1 MTFISYAQ
9 NFEDVLLWRALRS
22 VEAGFYID
30 VGAADPD
37 ADSVTRALYDR
48 GWSGVNIEP
57 VAASAQR
64 LLAARPRD
72 VTLQVALGETPGR
85 TEFFVVEGA
94 DTGLSTTVGAMV
106 GQYDTA
112 RFDVGRTEVEVDTL
126 AAVCRRHTPGPIHV
140 LKVDVEGAERAVL
153 AGADF
158 AAFRPWIVLVEATA
172 PMSTVETHLDW
183 EGILLAA
190 GYRFVWFDGLNRFYV
205 AEERAADLAP
215 HFRTPPNVFD
225 GFVRAADAEWAM
237 RFGQDAAHLRA
248 RAAEER
254 ADRLAL
260 RLTKEAARTAEQDQ
274 LHARRGQELLALQSR
289 LDEAG
294 RAQERLAA
302 GLAEAVQR
310 GDALAQRTDAMAHRA
325 AVHKEETRAVRAW
338 LAATRASTS
347 WRVTAPLR
355 RATALAGRLRGRAP
369 QAAFENVPGDEVLGD
384 EPPRTDELP
393 HTDEL
398 PRVEDAALV
407 EPPAPPVAPPVA
419 TPAATPASAPA
430 PRHPRQPLRTVHQF
444 HAGSATGDAITS
456 AMLLTRRLLRQA
468 GYRSDIFVE
477 HRDPGLADELRLVE
491 ELPRHDAYVLVIR
504 HSMGH
509 RSLERLLA
517 LPAPKVLLYHNIT
530 PPEHLGHPALR
541 ASAREGREQLAL
553 LRPHVAAA
561 LADSEYNALE
571 LRSLGFDPVRACPLL
586 VDPASLAGV
595 AAAAGAHDAGRQPGV
610 RPFTILFVG
619 RIIESKGQLELIES
633 FARFA
638 QPFGGPARLVLVGR
652 HGGAEDAYLESLFA
666 AVRRNGLDGQVVL
679 TGPLPDRD
687 RDAWYAGA
695 DLYASLSHHE
705 GFGVPLVEAMAH
717 GVPVLAWPA
726 GAVAGTLGGAAE
738 LVADP
743 SPSAVAAQML
753 ALARD
758 PLRRAALAEAGRRA
772 LDRFAPGRHMPRL
785 VEALVRAGAA
795 APPDP
800 AARGTLAAAM
810 RFAVVGH
817 IAGTYSLAGVN
828 RALAAA
834 IEAERPGRVRVLPVE
849 GQPQDD
855 ISRVPAPE
863 RDAVARLAGRTAPE
877 TGPEVMVS
885 QHYPIYLPPN
895 PGDLPLALT
904 FWEESVMPA
913 AMVAQL
919 GRFRGVLA
927 PSRFVAKVLADSGVV
942 APVRLLGQSPRLQ
955 PFQALA
961 AARRDRVPGGPVT
974 FLHVSSC
981 FPRKGVDVLLAAY
994 ARAFRHGDA
1003 VLLVIKGHPNPH
1015 NDVAE
1020 QVARLQA
1027 ADAGVAPM
1035 RYVGDDLDE
1044 AGLLAL
1050 YASADVMVLPTRG
1063 EGYNLPAAEAMAAGL
1078 PLVVTGHGGHL
1089 DFCGPDEARL
1099 LDFEFAPSRSHLAS
1113 PGSVWA
1119 EPGVEDLAAALREV
1133 AEQPGAA
1140 RDRAARAQ
1148 ARIARDT
1155 DRSGMVDR
1163 LAGIAL
1169 DLLLAPP
1176 AEPVRVAWISSWGVP
1191 CGVAEYSRH
1200 LVAHLP
1206 PEGLAEVV
1214 VLADMRT
1221 PDGAG
1226 APAGAGAD
1234 AGVDAGVDDERI
1246 GPRIRKDWQL
1256 GDPACVGR
1264 IAAALAV
1271 EDPHVVV
1278 VQHQPGLMAWPMLAA
1293 LLRHPA
1299 LAGRAAVITLHN
1311 TRHLLELDA
1320 GSLRATLDAL
1330 GTAARVLVHTVADLN
1345 GLKRLGLL
1353 GNVALLPHGVPAP
1366 RLPRDVR
1373 TLAPADAALI
1383 GCYGFLLPGKGI
1395 PQLVAAL
1402 ALLRRRWPA
1411 ARLRL
1416 VNAAYPAPEGEA
1428 ELAACRAAITAAGL
1442 DDAVESVT
1450 GFLPHG
1456 RSADLLA
1463 ECDLAV
1469 LPYQSSLEAS
1479 SAALRTVMAAGVP
1492 VAVTPLP
1499 LFDEAGDAVLRL
1511 AGTDPASIAAGI
1523 ADLLADPARRAAA
1536 AAAAHDWSLGRGWDG
1551 IGQRVAG
1558 MLRGLSANEAGRE

>member
-1 MTFISYAQ
+1 MTFVSYAQ

-22 VEAGFYID
+22 VGAGFYID
-30 VGAADPD
+30 VGAAHPD
-37 ADSVTRALYDR
+37 IDSVTRALYDR
-48 GWSGVNIEP
+48 GWNGVNVEP
-57 VAASAQR
+57 VAASARR

-72 VTLQVALGETPGR
+72 VTLQVALGEAPGR
-85 TEFFVVEGA
+85 AEFFIVQGT
-94 DTGLSTTVGAMV
+94 DTGLSTTVGAML
-106 GQYDTA
+106 GQYDPA

-126 AAVCRRHTPGPIHV
+126 AAVCRRHAPGPIHV

-172 PMSTVETHLDW
+172 PMSTVETHVDW

-205 AEERAADLAP
+205 TEERAAELAP

-225 GFVRAADAEWAM
+225 DFVRAADTDWALRIGQAEA
-237 RFGQDAAHLRA
+237 RQADAVLRSC
-248 RAAEER
+248 AAEER

-260 RLTKEAARTAEQDQ
+260 RLAKEAAYTAELDQ
-274 LHARRGQELLALQSR
+274 VAARRGQELRSH

-294 RAQERLAA
+294 RTQAHLAA
-302 GLAEAVQR
+302 KLAEAVHR
-310 GDALAQRTDAMAHRA
+310 ADALAQRTDAMAHQA
-325 AVHKEETRAVRAW
+325 ALHKEETREVRGW
-338 LAATRASTS
+338 LDATRASTS
-347 WRVTAPLR
+347 WQVTAPLR
-355 RATALAGRLRGRAP
+355 RAAALAGRMRGRTPRAASGDAQRGEAP
-369 QAAFENVPGDEVLGD
+369 RTD
-384 EPPRTDELP
+384 EPPRTDGIALP
-393 HTDEL
+393 ES
-398 PRVEDAALV
+398 
-407 EPPAPPVAPPVA
+407 PAPSVAA
-419 TPAATPASAPA
+419 PAPAPA
-430 PRHPRQPLRTVHQF
+430 PRPLRQPLRTVHQF

-477 HRDPGLADELRLVE
+477 HCDPGLADELRLVD
-491 ELPRHDAYVLVIR
+491 ELPRHDGYVLIVR

-509 RSLERLLA
+509 RSLDRLLT
-517 LPAPKVLLYHNIT
+517 LPAPKVLMYHNIT
-530 PPEHLGHPALR
+530 PPEHLGDPALR
-541 ASAREGREQLAL
+541 AAARQGREQLAL

-586 VDPASLAGV
+586 IDPASL
-595 AAAAGAHDAGRQPGV
+595 AAAGAHDAGNRPEGG
-610 RPFTILFVG
+610 PFTILFVG

-633 FARFA
+633 FARFIH
-638 QPFGGPARLVLVGR
+638 PFGGLARLVLVGR
-652 HGGAEDAYLESLFA
+652 HGGAGDAYLESLFA
-666 AVRRNGLDGQVVL
+666 AVRRNGVDAQVVI
-679 TGPLPDRD
+679 TGPLSDRD
-687 RDAWYAGA
+687 RDAWYAEAG
-695 DLYASLSHHE
+695 LYVSLSHHE
-705 GFGVPLVEAMAH
+705 GFGVPLMEAMAQ

-726 GAVAGTLGGAAE
+726 GAAADTLGGAAE

-758 PLRRAALAEAGRRA
+758 PLRRAAMSQAGRRA
-772 LDRFAPGRHMPRL
+772 LGRFDPDRHMPRL

-855 ISRVPAPE
+855 ISRVPALE
-863 RDAVARLAGRTAPE
+863 RGAVARLAGRTAPE
-877 TGPEVMVS
+877 TGPEVVIS
-885 QHYPIYLPPN
+885 QHYPIYPPPD

-904 FWEESVMPA
+904 FWEESVLPA

-961 AARRDRVPGGPVT
+961 AARRDRAPGGPVT

-994 ARAFRHGDA
+994 ACAFRHGDA

-1027 ADAGVAPM
+1027 ADPGMAPM
-1035 RYVGDDLDE
+1035 RYVEDDLDE

-1050 YASADVMVLPTRG
+1050 YALADAMVLPTRG
-1063 EGYNLPAAEAMAAGL
+1063 EGYNLPAAEAMTAGL
-1078 PLVVTGHGGHL
+1078 PLIVTGYGGHL

-1119 EPGVEDLAAALREV
+1119 EPGVEDLAAALRGI
-1133 AEQPGAA
+1133 AEQPAAA
-1140 RDRAARAQ
+1140 RDRAVRAR
-1148 ARIARDT
+1148 ARIAREA
-1155 DRSGMVDR
+1155 DRGALVNR
-1163 LAGIAL
+1163 LTGIAL

-1176 AEPVRVAWISSWGVP
+1176 AEPVRVAWVSSWGAR

-1214 VLADMRT
+1214 VLADMRI
-1221 PDGAG
+1221 PDEADAAACAG
-1226 APAGAGAD
+1226 ACAGAGAGAED
-1234 AGVDAGVDDERI
+1234 GRA
-1246 GPRIRKDWQL
+1246 GPRVRRDWRT
-1256 GDPACVGR
+1256 GDPACVGQ

-1278 VQHQPGLMAWPMLAA
+1278 VQHQPGLMTWPMLTG

-1299 LAGRAAVITLHN
+1299 LAGRAAAVTLHN
-1311 TRHLLELDA
+1311 TRHLLELGKQD
-1320 GSLRATLDAL
+1320 LRATLDAL
-1330 GTAARVLVHTVADLN
+1330 NGAARVLVHTVADLN
-1345 GLKRLGLL
+1345 RLKRLGLL

-1366 RLPRDVR
+1366 RLPRDAR
-1373 TLAPADAALI
+1373 TLAPPDAALI

-1395 PQLVAAL
+1395 PQLVEAML
-1402 ALLRRRWPA
+1402 LLRRRRPA

-1442 DDAVESVT
+1442 DGAVELVT
-1450 GFLPHG
+1450 GFLPHR
-1456 RSADLLA
+1456 RSMELLA

-1479 SAALRTVMAAGVP
+1479 SAALRTMMAAGVP

-1499 LFDEAGDAVLRL
+1499 LFDEARDAVLRL
-1511 AGTDPASIAAGI
+1511 AGTDPVSIADGI

-1536 AAAAHDWSLGRGWDG
+1536 AAAAHGWSLGRGWGG

-1558 MLRGLSANEAGRE
+1558 MLRGLGANEAGHE